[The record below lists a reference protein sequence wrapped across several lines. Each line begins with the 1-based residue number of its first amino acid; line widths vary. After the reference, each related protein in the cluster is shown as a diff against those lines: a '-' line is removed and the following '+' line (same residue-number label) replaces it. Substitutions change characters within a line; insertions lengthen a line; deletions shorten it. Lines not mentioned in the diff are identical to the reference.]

1 MPTYD
6 YECKKCGRRF
16 EVFQRMT
23 DKPLT
28 ICPAGICEEDEW
40 GRGEVRR
47 LLSGGAGL
55 IFKGSGFYIT
65 DYSKKNSSGTGSGS
79 NGEKPAKE
87 SKSATE
93 KTSGSQV
100 DSGSGKT
107 SEKKK

>member
-23 DKPLT
+23 DNPLT
-28 ICPAGICEEDEW
+28 ICPTGICEEKEW

-47 LLSGGAGL
+47 LLSGGTGL

-65 DYSKKNSSGTGSGS
+65 DYSKKSSSGAGSNS

-87 SKSATE
+87 SKPAAE
-93 KTSGSQV
+93 KSSSNQI
-100 DSGSGKT
+100 DSGSSKT